1 MGEIEQ
7 LNFKFEYTDE
17 FNQTT
22 KFEQNL
28 NADCLAD
35 TGNID
40 IMVQEFKQFLYALGY
55 SKDLV
60 ETIQIIEELVKQ

>member
-1 MGEIEQ
+1 MNEIEK

-28 NADCLAD
+28 NINNLES
-35 TGNID
+35 TGNLD
-40 IMVQEFKQFLYALGY
+40 IMVQEFKLFLYSLGY
-55 SKDLV
+55 SKELV
-60 ETIQIIEELVKQ
+60 DTVQIIDNQY

>member
-1 MGEIEQ
+1 MNENGQ

-28 NADCLAD
+28 NADCLQD
-35 TGNID
+35 TGNLD

-55 SKDLV
+55 SKELV
-60 ETIQIIEELVKQ
+60 ETVQIIEN